1 MTLTFTNGQKVDICN
16 LDNTDKQVLYL
27 ELDTCDYD
35 NIKNVF
41 LDSSNLELLKTDT
54 DEYHGYTKLR
64 SITSEYT
71 TVDNITHCHII
82 LEYNGLSKELDD
94 LKTENESAQNT
105 INMLIDCIM
114 ELSTIVYG
122 ASDSTEN
129 MEAK

>member
-35 NIKNVF
+35 NIKNAF

-114 ELSTIVYG
+114 ELSAIVYG
-122 ASDSTEN
+122 TSDSTEN
-129 MEAK
+129 MEAN